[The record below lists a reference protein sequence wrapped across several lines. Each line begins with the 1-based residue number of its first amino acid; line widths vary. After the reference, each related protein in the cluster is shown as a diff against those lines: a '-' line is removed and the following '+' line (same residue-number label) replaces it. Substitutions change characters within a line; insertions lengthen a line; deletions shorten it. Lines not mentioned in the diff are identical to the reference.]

1 MSVYDTACLITG
13 VSLANIDAT
22 AILLRRT
29 ADGHYHP
36 LSLGTYGFYDGYGCL
51 DAITTN
57 HHAEALTAFASNAFR
72 AGRFTPTTTPTPVI
86 PPIGSTP
93 NIAIESLLYLC
104 ERTTTCSDL
113 YGGTYPPCTMLDGDP
128 VVLTM
133 IAQPVWD
140 AITASRRPGRRNL
153 AAMAFGAGL
162 PTATEIYG
170 PDLNGPPLQEQL
182 RQLAVISHFIATH
195 PPLRWA
201 PPPGEPPRQRYPR
214 GAGRQFS
221 AEERRQFLD
230 DARRDYRA
238 DDTIQNAL
246 DVYIKAVD

>member
-1 MSVYDTACLITG
+1 MGVYDTACLITG
-13 VSLANIDAT
+13 VSLTNIDAT
-22 AILLRRT
+22 AVLLRRT
-29 ADGHYHP
+29 ADGQYHP

-57 HHAEALTAFASNAFR
+57 RHTEALKAFASNAFR
-72 AGRFTPTTTPTPVI
+72 VGRFHAHDYTHAGDPHWFDPD
-86 PPIGSTP
+86 
-93 NIAIESLLYLC
+93 IAIESLLYLC

-113 YGGTYPPCTMLDGDP
+113 YGGTYPPCTVLDGDP
-128 VVLTM
+128 VVMTM

-170 PDLNGPPLQEQL
+170 PDLNGPLQEPL

-201 PPPGEPPRQRYPR
+201 PPGEPGQRYPR

-221 AEERRQFLD
+221 SAERRQFLD

-238 DDTIQNAL
+238 DDTIQKAL
-246 DVYIKAVD
+246 DAYIKAVD

>member
-1 MSVYDTACLITG
+1 MSGIGVIFNPYAGKNKKNPGLEKELRDITEG
-13 VSLANIDAT
+13 HGLFI
-22 AILLRRT
+22 RT
-29 ADGHYHP
+29 D
-36 LSLGTYGFYDGYGCL
+36 DQ
-51 DAITTN
+51 
-57 HHAEALTAFASNAFR
+57 EALNVAVEEFLKTD
-72 AGRFTPTTTPTPVI
+72 I
-86 PPIGSTP
+86 DIL
-93 NIAIESLLYLC
+93 AIESLIYLC

-113 YGGTYPPCTMLDGDP
+113 YGGIYPPCTVLDGDP

-140 AITASRRPGRRNL
+140 AVTASRRPGRRNL

-170 PDLNGPPLQEQL
+170 HDLNGPLQESL

-201 PPPGEPPRQRYPR
+201 PPGEPGQRYPR